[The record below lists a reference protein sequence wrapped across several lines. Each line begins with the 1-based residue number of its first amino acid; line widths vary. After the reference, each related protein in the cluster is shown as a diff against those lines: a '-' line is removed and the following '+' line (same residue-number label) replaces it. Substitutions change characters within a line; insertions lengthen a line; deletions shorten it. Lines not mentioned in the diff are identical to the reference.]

1 MDLVESVEL
10 HAAADFGVIFMPLR
24 QSRRR
29 QRCQWDRGAGDYVAQ
44 LESPIRNK
52 NEGILRML
60 ALAEDCLRWLRLP
73 RDPAALGWTR

>member
-60 ALAEDCLRWLRLP
+60 ALAEDCLRWLPLP